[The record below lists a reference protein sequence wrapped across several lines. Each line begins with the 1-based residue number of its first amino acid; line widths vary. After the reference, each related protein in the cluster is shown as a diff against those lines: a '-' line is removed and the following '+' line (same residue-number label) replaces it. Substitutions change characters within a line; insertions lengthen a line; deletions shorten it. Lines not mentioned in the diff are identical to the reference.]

1 MPHTSELISAV
12 RQFMSS
18 AKASTPAAANSSEP
32 LPTATAGGVPPS
44 YYSRCGGSTAVVHK
58 DYTGVPT
65 DAAIRAC
72 KHGVAIHWYPS
83 SRRVPNRG
91 NMPALLHSWASL
103 VGMTEC
109 ASRPLQTRRFPPVA
123 RVPWPD
129 SAAAFRRFA
138 LRGLPV
144 VFTGAWAGS
153 RLWRWS
159 FARLRD
165 ELGGVG
171 IRVRHGDYSSKTAW
185 TQVQS
190 AVGLT

>member
-1 MPHTSELISAV
+1 
-12 RQFMSS
+12 MSS

-103 VGMTEC
+103 NINAAENPD
-109 ASRPLQTRRFPPVA
+109 APPSWE
-123 RVPWPD
+123 P
-129 SAAAFRRFA
+129 
-138 LRGLPV
+138 LRGLVPKTI
-144 VFTGAWAGS
+144 F
-153 RLWRWS
+153 
-159 FARLRD
+159 LR
-165 ELGGVG
+165 
-171 IRVRHGDYSSKTAW
+171 RA
-185 TQVQS
+185 
-190 AVGLT
+190 